1 MFRGYDFDK
10 GKPVPSPIYY
20 IDNLSQE
27 IVATE
32 EWLCSHRTKYELLPY
47 CTSMLIECEYE
58 DGNVDKVTVMTKEI
72 KSRRLISASFVD
84 DMIEDCDE
92 NLIQ

>member
-1 MFRGYDFDK
+1 
-10 GKPVPSPIYY
+10 
-20 IDNLSQE
+20 
-27 IVATE
+27 
-32 EWLCSHRTKYELLPY
+32 
-47 CTSMLIECEYE
+47 MLIECEYE